1 MVVAYEIC
9 MRKRGVR
16 YRLESQDCGLQEN
29 SARGRPQGQTLR
41 SPLKVAA
48 QDDHTARTQE
58 LRETR
63 AAGMQ
68 PSHAVPAA
76 TLVK

>member
-1 MVVAYEIC
+1 M
-9 MRKRGVR
+9 G
-16 YRLESQDCGLQEN
+16 N
-29 SARGRPQGQTLR
+29 WGQTLR

-58 LRETR
+58 LRETH

-68 PSHAVPAA
+68 PSHAVP
-76 TLVK
+76 T